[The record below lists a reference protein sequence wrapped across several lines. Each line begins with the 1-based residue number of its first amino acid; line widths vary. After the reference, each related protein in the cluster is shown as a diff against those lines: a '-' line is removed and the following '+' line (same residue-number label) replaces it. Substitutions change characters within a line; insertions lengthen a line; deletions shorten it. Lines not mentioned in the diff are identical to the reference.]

1 MNFTSN
7 FNNKGYG
14 LAKDVFPAE
23 FISELV
29 LGFDRIVKQLE
40 ESGETINARWGS
52 ELTQNIEANDSVVI
66 HTHNVQSYS
75 AIMLAMVQN
84 KQMLDLAESL
94 IGPDIILHHT
104 KLFLKPP
111 RKGAAFPLHQDWSY
125 FPTEKN
131 SMIAAV
137 VHLSDSTEEMGCIRV
152 VPESHQ
158 LGKLEKSDGHTHI
171 PEIHDKDHL
180 DDAEPIVAELGD
192 VAFFHCCSVHGSMP
206 NLSEKPRKT
215 ILVQLYAGDD
225 RIIDGNQHTN
235 VQLVLRGHNHHAT
248 RYHVDAT
255 PS

>member
-7 FNNKGYG
+7 FNNKVYG
-14 LAKDVFPAE
+14 LAKDVFPTE

-52 ELTQNIEANDSVVI
+52 ELTQNMEANDSVVI
-66 HTHNVQSYS
+66 HTHNVQSFS

-137 VHLSDSTEEMGCIRV
+137 VHLSDSTEEMWCIRV
-152 VPESHQ
+152 VPGSHQ

-171 PEIHDKDHL
+171 PEIHDKYHL
-180 DDAEPIVAELGD
+180 DDTEPIIA
-192 VAFFHCCSVHGSMP
+192 
-206 NLSEKPRKT
+206 
-215 ILVQLYAGDD
+215 
-225 RIIDGNQHTN
+225 
-235 VQLVLRGHNHHAT
+235 
-248 RYHVDAT
+248 
-255 PS
+255 

>member
-1 MNFTSN
+1 MNFASN
-7 FNNKGYG
+7 FNNKGYS

-29 LGFDRIVKQLE
+29 LGFDRIVKQLK
-40 ESGETINARWGS
+40 ESSENINGRWGS

-66 HTHNVQSYS
+66 HTHNVQSYF

-84 KQMLDLAESL
+84 KKLLDLAESL
-94 IGPDIILHHT
+94 IGPNIILHHT

-137 VHLSDSTEEMGCIRV
+137 VHLSDSTEKMGCIRV
-152 VPESHQ
+152 VPGSHQ
-158 LGKLEKSDGHTHI
+158 LGKLEKSDGHRHI
-171 PEIHDKDHL
+171 PEIHDKYHL
-180 DDAEPIVAELGD
+180 DDAEPIVAGLGD

-206 NLSEKPRKT
+206 NLSENPRKT

-225 RIIDGNQHTN
+225 RIIDSNQHTN
-235 VQLVLRGHNHHAT
+235 VQLVLRGHNHYAT

>member
-52 ELTQNIEANDSVVI
+52 ELTQNMEASDSVVI
-66 HTHNVQSYS
+66 HTHNVQSFS

-158 LGKLEKSDGHTHI
+158 LGKLENSDGHTHI
-171 PEIHDKDHL
+171 PEIHDKYHL
-180 DDAEPIVAELGD
+180 DDADPIVAELGD
-192 VAFFHCCSVHGSMP
+192 DACFHC
-206 NLSEKPRKT
+206 
-215 ILVQLYAGDD
+215 
-225 RIIDGNQHTN
+225 
-235 VQLVLRGHNHHAT
+235 
-248 RYHVDAT
+248 
-255 PS
+255 

>member
-52 ELTQNIEANDSVVI
+52 ELTQNMEANDSVVI
-66 HTHNVQSYS
+66 HTHNVQSFS

-131 SMIAAV
+131 SMIAAAV
-137 VHLSDSTEEMGCIRV
+137 SYTHLTL
-152 VPESHQ
+152 P
-158 LGKLEKSDGHTHI
+158 T
-171 PEIHDKDHL
+171 
-180 DDAEPIVAELGD
+180 
-192 VAFFHCCSVHGSMP
+192 
-206 NLSEKPRKT
+206 
-215 ILVQLYAGDD
+215 
-225 RIIDGNQHTN
+225 
-235 VQLVLRGHNHHAT
+235 
-248 RYHVDAT
+248 T
-255 PS
+255 PYV

>member
-1 MNFTSN
+1 
-7 FNNKGYG
+7 
-14 LAKDVFPAE
+14 
-23 FISELV
+23 
-29 LGFDRIVKQLE
+29 
-40 ESGETINARWGS
+40 
-52 ELTQNIEANDSVVI
+52 
-66 HTHNVQSYS
+66 
-75 AIMLAMVQN
+75 MLAMVQN
-84 KQMLDLAESL
+84 KQLLDLGESL